1 MITHPLIALDIGST
15 KVACAI
21 GQPHEHAPGFELLGA
36 SLVPYPVCPEGWLG
50 DLLMVSRTIEQ
61 ALEATAVRGD
71 FDRALVT
78 ISHPLLISEHAK
90 VAVPLGDE
98 PITVRTQ
105 DLGRLQTSALNQVL
119 GVDREPLLVERL
131 GCSGNGFENV
141 RDPRGLSATRLLGAY
156 HVLTI
161 PMAARRALVQAVESA
176 GLEVAGLS
184 YTMPALLAS
193 AGEDELYSRRALV
206 MDVGGLT
213 TDVGLFADGVLRAAR
228 IVPWGGLTLC
238 TAIAKDFGVTM
249 EQALTWSLEGASCR
263 KPEVRKLVEDGWHA
277 LQQAV
282 DALLDGEPKPD
293 AALICGRAALMDGFA
308 EWIERE
314 TGIPASVIRSPRV
327 TRAGDLS
334 RQVGL
339 SAAIGTLELAS
350 RASNGFSHK
359 PSSPRFINRL
369 IERTRTILTEYF

>member
-1 MITHPLIALDIGST
+1 MMVHPLVALDIGST

-36 SLVPYPVCPEGWLG
+36 SLVPYPACPEAWLG

-71 FDRALVT
+71 FDRALVAVN
-78 ISHPLLISEHAK
+78 HPRLTSERAT

-105 DLGRLQTSALNQVL
+105 DLSRLQAGALNQVL

-141 RDPRGLSATRLLGAY
+141 RDPRGLSATRLLGTY
-156 HVLTI
+156 HVLTM

-176 GLEVAGLS
+176 GLEVAGLA
-184 YTMPALLAS
+184 YTMPALLAG
-193 AGEDELYSRRALV
+193 AGDDELYSRRVLV

-213 TDVGLFADGVLRAAR
+213 TDVGLFADGILRAAR
-228 IVPWGGLTLC
+228 IVPWGGLTLA
-238 TAIAKDFGVTM
+238 TAIAKELGVTM
-249 EQALTWSLEGASCR
+249 DQALTWSLEGTSCR
-263 KPEVRKLVEDGWHA
+263 KPDVRTLIEDGWRA
-277 LQQAV
+277 LQQAAE
-282 DALLDGEPKPD
+282 ALLEAEPKPD
-293 AALICGRAALMDGFA
+293 AALVCGRGALMDGFA
-308 EWIERE
+308 EWMERA
-314 TGIPASVIRSPRV
+314 IAVPVSVARSPRV

-339 SAAIGTLELAS
+339 SAAIGTLELAC
-350 RASNGFSHK
+350 RASNGLAHK
-359 PSSPRFINRL
+359 PAPKFINRL